1 LTPKGKTPETKSQR
15 EMNEASAALHESIET
30 KKKMILLEI
39 GIYKRNRHVDLKG
52 KAKVQISDKNKK
64 KKN

>member
-1 LTPKGKTPETKSQR
+1 
-15 EMNEASAALHESIET
+15 MNEASAALHESIET

-52 KAKVQISDKNKK
+52 KAKVQISDKK
-64 KKN
+64 KKNKISVNHD